1 MIPIDFHIFSEGV
14 ETTNQMMFLR
24 FLIQGFMITKM
35 CKRLFVMGFILT
47 HFVMILTQ
55 HHSASKICLMF
66 LHDSKGV
73 KHRQFPSSLGIFPW
87 IFSGFSHIF
96 QYLPIV
102 FFFNRGCWMFQK
114 IMMFPIYFPCFPMC
128 FLGFP
133 YFFPIFSLGSVASG
147 MSQRSRRLRRSLGSG
162 GWPEISGDFA
172 SHGSLR

>member
-1 MIPIDFHIFSEGV
+1 MLSNPGFHDNKDVLSYA
-14 ETTNQMMFLR
+14 
-24 FLIQGFMITKM
+24 
-35 CKRLFVMGFILT
+35 LT

-96 QYLPIV
+96 QYFPIV
-102 FFFNRGCWMFQK
+102 FYRGCWMFQK
-114 IMMFPIYFPCFPMC
+114 IMIFPIYFPCFPMC

-133 YFFPIFSLGSVASG
+133 YFSPYFPCVASG
-147 MSQRSRRLRRSLGSG
+147 ISQRSRRLRRSLGSG
-162 GWPEISGDFA
+162 GWPEIIGDFA
-172 SHGSLR
+172 SHGRMNRLR